1 MHCFGL
7 SFGAQQIRG
16 ANLRSGR
23 PKRHCSLYAFGVCN
37 TASGDN
43 GNVHRV
49 YQLWNQG
56 KSADLSADIPR
67 QKKSAMATCFK
78 PLRDNGIDALRLQPE
93 RFVHGCGGRQ
103 YLPAPP
109 SYTRHQLLCW
119 QAKMKTHHRRL
130 EVRQHIRCL

>member
-43 GNVHRV
+43 GDFHRV
-49 YQLWNQG
+49 YHLWNQG

-67 QKKSAMATCFK
+67 
-78 PLRDNGIDALRLQPE
+78 
-93 RFVHGCGGRQ
+93 
-103 YLPAPP
+103 
-109 SYTRHQLLCW
+109 
-119 QAKMKTHHRRL
+119 
-130 EVRQHIRCL
+130 